1 MLDGGQDAR
10 SLLLSGV
17 RQGSVLSS
25 VSFNLLRGF
34 DSLTL
39 GATRSMFIG
48 CLMYADDMILICPSV
63 RGLYSLCCMHV

>member
-39 GATRSMFIG
+39 GATLDL
-48 CLMYADDMILICPSV
+48 CLSDV
-63 RGLYSLCCMHV
+63 